1 MKEFNIDNIDQ
12 LENLIEA
19 KDEAQLRS
27 LIVDLHPADIAELI
41 AELDDVDDALF
52 VMQMLDDET
61 AADVLAELD
70 EDERAD
76 LLEKMPNETIAKTLE
91 QMDAND
97 AVDLIQELDED
108 DREDVIKNI
117 DDVEQAGDIVDL
129 LQYDEDT
136 AGGHM
141 STEMIV
147 VNENLSMPDCIKAM
161 REQAE
166 DMDEIYNIYVVDDDN
181 RLKGVFPLKKTIT
194 NPSANKIKYVM
205 EPNPISVRTDTPIE
219 DVALDFEKYDLVAMP
234 VVDSIG
240 RLVGRITVDDIIDE
254 VREQSERDYQLAT
267 GLVADVETGD
277 SVWTQ
282 FRARFPWLLIG
293 IVGGIANALILDGD
307 EEGQW
312 QTILPGLALFIPL
325 IGGTGGNVGTQS
337 SAIVVQGLANGSL
350 ELRQAGKHL
359 AKEFFVAMLN
369 AVLIAGLVF
378 IYNLIWPAD
387 DDPTKAR
394 LTSMAVTISLFAVVL
409 FASVFGTIVPIVLE
423 KLKIDP
429 AIATG
434 PFVTVTNDIVGMLIY
449 MLISSQ
455 LINLMI

>member
-1 MKEFNIDNIDQ
+1 MKEFNIENFDQ
-12 LENLIEA
+12 LEALIQA
-19 KDEAQLRS
+19 KDEVQLKP
-27 LIVDLHPADIAELI
+27 LLADLHPADIAELI
-41 AELDDVDDALF
+41 AELDNVDDALF
-52 VMQMLDDET
+52 VMQLLDDET

-76 LLEKMPNETIAKTLE
+76 LLEMMPNETIAKTLE

-181 RLKGVFPLKKTIT
+181 RLRGVFPLKKTIT

-205 EPNPISVRTDTPIE
+205 EPNPISVKTDTPIE

-240 RLVGRITVDDIIDE
+240 RLVGRITVDDIMDE

-282 FRARFPWLLIG
+282 FRARIPWLLIG

-307 EEGQW
+307 DEGQW
-312 QTILPGLALFIPL
+312 QTVLPGLALFIPL

-350 ELRQAGKHL
+350 ELRHAGKHL
-359 AKEFFVAMLN
+359 LKEFFVAMLN
-369 AVLIAGLVF
+369 AVLIAGLVLL
-378 IYNLIWPAD
+378 YNLIWPAD
-387 DDPTKAR
+387 DDPSKANI
-394 LTSMAVTISLFAVVL
+394 TSMAVTISLFAVVL
-409 FASVFGTIVPIVLE
+409 FASVFGTMVPIVLE